1 MRHAAPLTL
10 KPMDSSRNERTPLD
24 RIPSKSVWWRPSEST
39 RSALPIVRNQQ
50 VVVNRPLQTVWLVD
64 LRPATEAPRG
74 QGLAGVSIVV
84 HRASVERR
92 YLTRSRH
99 LPVAVVDGSRTEN
112 LNKTGVRLW
121 PIGSHVTRKIDSFG
135 DTVMER
141 SRRASNAS
149 RRPSSCGYCGFL
161 IFSQDVERLSV

>member
-50 VVVNRPLQTVWLVD
+50 VVVDHPLQTVWLVD

-99 LPVAVVDGSRTEN
+99 LPVAVVDGSLTWNRN
-112 LNKTGVRLW
+112 SGCGWGPNARLHKVYRELQTQRW
-121 PIGSHVTRKIDSFG
+121 RAVAAAAGSG
-135 DTVMER
+135 LL
-141 SRRASNAS
+141 
-149 RRPSSCGYCGFL
+149 Y
-161 IFSQDVERLSV
+161 